1 MEMKSVF
8 EVLNVIFLV
17 SFLISGLLFTRLT
30 IRRLDRKVK
39 EEGSGTPSWDRGGV
53 GLRVGMYAGI
63 LVRGKKGKSPLA
75 NEDIILR
82 HARPIDRFLAFFMDI
97 SLIGMILLGI
107 TGLCLGYFD

>member
-39 EEGSGTPSWDRGGV
+39 EERSGTPSWDQGGM

-63 LVRGKKGKSPLA
+63 LVRGKKGKNPLA